1 MAHGRV
7 AVNEFVVLLQNAAG
21 AGWVFL
27 VAIGATAVGF
37 LIFDREKKTH
47 VAQGEQSARERRA
60 A

>member
-1 MAHGRV
+1 M
-7 AVNEFVVLLQNAAG
+7 NEFIILLENAAG

-27 VAIGATAVGF
+27 VATGAGAVGF
-37 LIFDREKKTH
+37 LIFDRRSKSQ